1 MPELNQFNTFS
12 EILKSRHAVRKYKKD
27 YIIPSEELKEI
38 LQLAQTAPSAWN
50 LHHWR
55 VVVIQDPAQKRAIS
69 PIAYNQQQVVDSSV
83 VFVILGDLEANK
95 TADPI
100 YKPLIGAG
108 FMSEQAYE
116 QALKDIESAY
126 QVPLSTRRESAFL
139 NAALYAMQL
148 MLALK
153 SKGYDSVPMGG
164 FNKDQLIEELRIPDR
179 YIPIMMI
186 AAGVAA
192 APAYK
197 TIRLPIED
205 VVIHESF

>member
-1 MPELNQFNTFS
+1 MPKLNQTNTFS
-12 EILKSRHAVRKYKKD
+12 EILKNRYAVRQYQKD
-27 YIIPSEELKEI
+27 HVIPSEELKEI

-69 PIAYNQQQVVDSSV
+69 PIAYNQRQVVESSV

-95 TADPI
+95 TADPVH
-100 YKPLIGAG
+100 KPLIEAG
-108 FMSEQAYE
+108 LMSEQAYH

-126 QVPLSTRRESAFL
+126 QAPLSTRRESAFL
-139 NAALYAMQL
+139 NASLFAMQL

-164 FNKDQLIEELRIPDR
+164 FDADQLIEELRIPDR

>member
-1 MPELNQFNTFS
+1 MQKMLSFS
-12 EILKSRHAVRKYKKD
+12 EVLKSRHAVRQYKKD
-27 YIIPSEELKEI
+27 YVIPANELQEI

-55 VVVIQDPAQKRAIS
+55 VIVIQDPAQKKAIS
-69 PIAYNQQQVVDSSV
+69 PIAYHQKQVVDASV
-83 VFVILGDLEANK
+83 VFIVLGDLEANK
-95 TADPI
+95 TADAVH
-100 YKPLIGAG
+100 KPLVDAG
-108 FMSEQAYE
+108 LMSEE
-116 QALKDIESAY
+116 AY
-126 QVPLSTRRESAFL
+126 QRALQDINDAFQAPLSVRRESAFL
-139 NAALYAMQL
+139 NASLFAMQL

-164 FNKDQLIEELRIPDR
+164 FQADQLSEKLQIPDR

-186 AAGVAA
+186 AAGIAS

-205 VVIHESF
+205 VVVNESF